1 MNRTYDINQPVKK
14 VLIKAYCRE
23 NKNRNLLLFTSITLT
38 IIILF
43 CSISIIYGKLQ
54 IDTLNNIRSDGMTV
68 STYLENG
75 TQNSLLQLKH
85 LSYVK
90 ETGIEKKAG
99 KLIKD
104 QQTYSTCVML
114 DDNAYENIILPALV
128 DVQGTYPQQ
137 ANEIMLSTKTLN
149 YLGIENYKLGMKIS
163 LDFYWNDIF
172 CTTLTGT
179 QDFILSGYYVDLQ
192 NTMTE
197 YSASYISEKRL
208 QDASIELF
216 PCRILIDIDKP
227 YLEGTQIESL
237 LYKNLTLSYG
247 QQIVSFNSA
256 SYRAIEGIIGGYSAA
271 IIFCFVVLLV
281 LFLFVY
287 NILYISM
294 DKDVRQYGL
303 LKVLGTSNK
312 QIKKIINAQLF
323 QICFTGSILSII
335 FSNIIM
341 GIIYP
346 QVINKIYPD
355 MNKKYVNNLFL
366 ILVCLIVSIIV
377 FFASNISL
385 KKMLKLSPIQAVKYE
400 NINTTLKANNKYK
413 LRTYKKKSFG
423 IPKKIEPIWQI
434 AWGNITRSKKKFILT
449 VFSLALGGE
458 LALASTV
465 IANGTDLMNQLQKN
479 PDFQI
484 SLTQEAC
491 KTLIETSQEISKMV
505 MFNDSM
511 ITQITNTTNMDTD
524 NILKTEGF
532 FPIVNKQGNESLR
545 ILNLNQQNDP
555 LIIIQKLNN
564 NELEEFK
571 TYITKNNITVDWDT
585 FVQYNGVFILHNH
598 LIPQYCNKMT
608 TDYMGHNIGVYDLI
622 PSGTDISNY
631 TPFQLINCGYIDIAD
646 NNFPE
651 LNFLWNKENTIY
663 FIVSNDTFNI
673 LSNHLTKQT
682 FQISFHVQK
691 SKEPEIKNKLKQWIQ
706 TTNMEFQSKG
716 YSSKLNLL
724 SIECN
729 SDTIASNHNYIII
742 TRFIMWTISI
752 ILIFIG
758 IINYFNTMIT
768 DIIIRKREF
777 TIMESIGLTKKQL
790 RYMLTLEGFFYC
802 FIIIGLWGTI
812 GSGILYLIGLYMQ
825 SKLSYF
831 IFRYPLEL
839 LITIII
845 ALILICILIPYNVY
859 KINKKQKNKQ

>member
-465 IANGTDLMNQLQKN
+465 IAN
-479 PDFQI
+479 
-484 SLTQEAC
+484 E
-491 KTLIETSQEISKMV
+491 
-505 MFNDSM
+505 
-511 ITQITNTTNMDTD
+511 
-524 NILKTEGF
+524 
-532 FPIVNKQGNESLR
+532 PI
-545 ILNLNQQNDP
+545 
-555 LIIIQKLNN
+555 
-564 NELEEFK
+564 
-571 TYITKNNITVDWDT
+571 
-585 FVQYNGVFILHNH
+585 
-598 LIPQYCNKMT
+598 
-608 TDYMGHNIGVYDLI
+608 
-622 PSGTDISNY
+622 
-631 TPFQLINCGYIDIAD
+631 
-646 NNFPE
+646 
-651 LNFLWNKENTIY
+651 
-663 FIVSNDTFNI
+663 
-673 LSNHLTKQT
+673 
-682 FQISFHVQK
+682 
-691 SKEPEIKNKLKQWIQ
+691 
-706 TTNMEFQSKG
+706 
-716 YSSKLNLL
+716 
-724 SIECN
+724 
-729 SDTIASNHNYIII
+729 
-742 TRFIMWTISI
+742 
-752 ILIFIG
+752 
-758 IINYFNTMIT
+758 
-768 DIIIRKREF
+768 
-777 TIMESIGLTKKQL
+777 
-790 RYMLTLEGFFYC
+790 
-802 FIIIGLWGTI
+802 
-812 GSGILYLIGLYMQ
+812 
-825 SKLSYF
+825 
-831 IFRYPLEL
+831 
-839 LITIII
+839 
-845 ALILICILIPYNVY
+845 
-859 KINKKQKNKQ
+859 